1 MGTAGP
7 AGQERCL
14 HGLKPTAASSR
25 VLRTCLYHTPAGPP
39 TGAVRGARVP
49 APSAPSFPRAQSDD
63 PGLPHH
69 PGTTQATPARS
80 HSRLRGPGSTLLGDR
95 LPREWQLVQTSS
107 RCGPRPHFS
116 PHLRP
121 APRRGDPALPA
132 VGRGCLG
139 WSEGSRSDEKGSGSQ
154 RAGQGRGPGLSDVS
168 QQLVL
173 TPDRRGSRLGAHT
186 AAAPPR
192 GSRRRQNTGA
202 ADSGSPQIPVRLH
215 AAVRRKDFW
224 GR

>member
-14 HGLKPTAASSR
+14 HGLKPTATSSR

-39 TGAVRGARVP
+39 TGAVRGAHVP

-69 PGTTQATPARS
+69 PGTTQATPERS
-80 HSRLRGPGSTLLGDR
+80 HSRLRGPGSTVLGDR
-95 LPREWQLVQTSS
+95 LPREWQLAQTAAAV
-107 RCGPRPHFS
+107 G
-116 PHLRP
+116 P
-121 APRRGDPALPA
+121 APTSAPTSGRLPGREPLPCRLWGVAVWGGQRAPGQMRRGPGA
-132 VGRGCLG
+132 R
-139 WSEGSRSDEKGSGSQ
+139 
-154 RAGQGRGPGLSDVS
+154 GQGRGPGLSDVS

-173 TPDRRGSRLGAHT
+173 TPVRRGSRLGAHT

-192 GSRRRQNTGA
+192 GSRGRQNTGA
-202 ADSGSPQIPVRLH
+202 AVSGSPQIPMRLH
-215 AAVRRKDFW
+215 DAVRRKDFW
-224 GR
+224 G